1 MNLQFGRNYNK
12 NIPFST
18 VQRITPSKN
27 IQMGNF
33 TNKSIISPNMNP
45 NINRINR
52 PINRVTNTIIVSD
65 GPKKMKWGEP
75 TWFLL
80 HTLCEKVKDD
90 SFDEVRQ
97 GLLNTIYMIC
107 TNLPCPDCSSHA
119 KQYLDA
125 INYKTIQTKAQLKQ
139 VMFNFH
145 NSVNA
150 KKGFKIYNS
159 DDLQKYSTAVT
170 INIIYNFMNFY
181 SVKNHS
187 IHMISNDLFRNR
199 VVEMIK
205 EWFNVNIK
213 HFSH

>member
-1 MNLQFGRNYNK
+1 MNLHFGRNYNK
-12 NIPFST
+12 SVPFSA
-18 VQRITPSKN
+18 VQRFASSKN

-33 TNKSIISPNMNP
+33 TNKASLNHNPDFIPRPNRSI
-45 NINRINR
+45 
-52 PINRVTNTIIVSD
+52 VTETVPPD
-65 GPKKMKWGEP
+65 VPKKMKWGEP
-75 TWFLL
+75 TWLLL
-80 HTLCEKVKDD
+80 HTLSEKVKAD

-97 GLLNTIYMIC
+97 GLLNTIFMIC
-107 TNLPCPDCSSHA
+107 TNLPCPDCSAHA

-125 INYKTIQTKAQLKQ
+125 INFRSIQTKDQLKR
-139 VMFNFH
+139 VMFDFH

-150 KKGFKIYNS
+150 KKGFKIFNS
-159 DDLQKYSTAVT
+159 VELQKYSTAIT
-170 INIIYNFMNFY
+170 ISIIYNFMNAY

-213 HFSH
+213 YFDK